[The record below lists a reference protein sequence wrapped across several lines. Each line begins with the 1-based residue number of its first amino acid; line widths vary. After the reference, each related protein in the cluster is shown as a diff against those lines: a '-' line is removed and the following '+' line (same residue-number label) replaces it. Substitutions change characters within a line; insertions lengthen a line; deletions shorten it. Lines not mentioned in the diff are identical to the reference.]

1 MTQTTWSL
9 TVDEEGMLT
18 FPPELLEAT
27 GWTDDT
33 LLEWDVS
40 DDGTISLKSVDQ
52 TDSQYNSGLPDEI

>member
-1 MTQTTWSL
+1 
-9 TVDEEGMLT
+9 MLT

-52 TDSQYNSGLPDEI
+52 TDSQYNSGPPDEI